1 MNKKNEKTVHLVSLG
16 CPKNLVDS
24 EYILGLLAE
33 CGYEI
38 TEEPGQAGVVIVN
51 TCAFIRSA
59 VEESIETILELA
71 RLKKNGLFQ
80 TLVVVGC
87 LPQRYK
93 DDLAAS
99 LPEVDLFLGTGELA
113 ALPDLLE
120 APAQSRAPGRGF
132 WSRPGF
138 VPAGP
143 GPRLRSAPFFSA
155 YLKIAEGCSNA
166 CSYCLIPSLRG
177 PLRSRPLAVLVEE
190 AAILAESGV
199 KELILIAQDTTAY
212 GQDLASG
219 IGLARLLTE
228 LAEIQGLK
236 WLRIMYAYPAG
247 ITENLIQVM
256 AGLPKVCPYLDL
268 PLQHAGPAVLA
279 RMRRSGPAD
288 LLGLILRLRRDIP
301 GLTLRTTM
309 MTGFPGETSR
319 DFEILMDFVSQARFD
334 RLGVFAF
341 SPEEGTPAAKASGQI
356 AGQVK
361 EDRRIRLMARQ
372 RRISREINEAMI
384 GRTIP
389 VLTEGFSP
397 ETDLLLAGRSQG
409 QAPDIDGL
417 VYINEG
423 TASPGEIK
431 PVFITEAHDY
441 DLVGRIVDED

>member
-1 MNKKNEKTVHLVSLG
+1 MVSLG

-33 CGYEI
+33 HGYEI

-59 VEESIETILELA
+59 VEESIETVLELA
-71 RLKKNGLFQ
+71 ELKKTGLCQ

-93 DDLAAS
+93 NDLAAS

-113 ALPDLLE
+113 TLPGLLE
-120 APAQSRAPGRGF
+120 APPQSHAPGRGF

-155 YLKIAEGCSNA
+155 YLKIAEGCSNV

-177 PLRSRPLAVLVEE
+177 PLRSRPLSVLVEE
-190 AAILAESGV
+190 ATVLAESGV

-212 GQDLASG
+212 GRDLASG
-219 IGLARLLTE
+219 HDLARLLTE
-228 LAEIQGLK
+228 LAQVQGLE
-236 WLRIMYAYPAG
+236 WLRVMYAYPAG
-247 ITENLIQVM
+247 ITENLIKVM
-256 AGLPKVCPYLDL
+256 AALPKVCPYLDL
-268 PLQHAGPAVLA
+268 PLQHVSPSVLA
-279 RMRRSGPAD
+279 RMRRPGPTD
-288 LLGLILRLRRDIP
+288 LLGLIFRLRRDIP

-309 MTGFPGETSR
+309 MTGFPGETDQ
-319 DFEILMDFVSQARFD
+319 DFELLMDFISQARFD
-334 RLGVFAF
+334 RLGVFKF

-356 AGQVK
+356 AQQVK
-361 EDRRIRLMARQ
+361 ENRRVRLMARQ
-372 RRISREINEAMI
+372 KRISREINEAMI
-384 GRTIP
+384 GRIIP
-389 VLTEGFSP
+389 VLVEGLSP

-423 TASPGEIK
+423 TASPGEIR
-431 PVFITEAHDY
+431 PVLITAAHDY